1 MQKSF
6 ILLVAGAVV
15 ALAVWGT
22 VGAQQPSGGG
32 YLPQPSGGGYFHPAK
47 GSGPSRPTPTANTPT
62 APVVRPYSEWAPN
75 PPKTVYTPT
84 PTNQPQP
91 SGSPRLPAG
100 GGYLPPSAS
109 GYTNPLPSA
118 HRLRLSQPGFA
129 GGEINPTGGFDV
141 PPPSMEL
148 PRPNNQPVVA
158 PSKTASPLPPPSVSL
173 DSHDNKF
180 PPVPAVQPPSP
191 GEAPAALP
199 TTVLPPPSAEPVAP
213 AIPPSVPLSPASP
226 VVLPPSPPVNLPQ
239 TLPKPEVVATP
250 PVVPRPLAPLTGSL
264 PSGVSQSVTVQAVCD
279 EILTFNEDCRYELVV
294 KNEGNAAVQNVRVED
309 QLPAGV
315 RYIGSDPPGELNG
328 DRLVW
333 AIGTLESKSEKRIAV
348 RVRPTEEGELRSRA
362 IVSYTAAVDVKLQVT
377 RPRLAISATCIDVC
391 RTGED
396 CVFQI
401 QVTNSGSGPAKNLV
415 LRAEMSGGLL
425 FAQSPQLGAKLETT
439 LESLPAG
446 STKTLSLPLN
456 ATKAGLQS
464 CQFTVSATGCDPV
477 STKAT
482 VNVVEPQLHI
492 KQTGPA
498 TCLVRS
504 EPTYEITLSNPG
516 TAATEPITLHAVL
529 PEGFDFLEATD
540 SGSFNPTTRATSWK
554 LSGLPAGATKTVA
567 LKLRAVAAGDV
578 SLRSVAVAAPERG
591 LGVAAPESAVPVG
604 ATAPLAKPASRMLE
618 AKAETPIKC
627 EGVPAVRFEVKDIE
641 DPILVG
647 SDAVYEIRVTNQG
660 TGACTNV
667 QLIAAMSEGT
677 TFSGA
682 NGPTNVKAQGQT
694 LIFEAIPKLG
704 VKEEMVY
711 TVRVR
716 GNTEGDH
723 RFRVQLTCDQVR
735 TPVVKEE
742 SSRFYKQ

>member
-1 MQKSF
+1 
-6 ILLVAGAVV
+6 
-15 ALAVWGT
+15 
-22 VGAQQPSGGG
+22 
-32 YLPQPSGGGYFHPAK
+32 
-47 GSGPSRPTPTANTPT
+47 
-62 APVVRPYSEWAPN
+62 
-75 PPKTVYTPT
+75 
-84 PTNQPQP
+84 
-91 SGSPRLPAG
+91 
-100 GGYLPPSAS
+100 
-109 GYTNPLPSA
+109 
-118 HRLRLSQPGFA
+118 
-129 GGEINPTGGFDV
+129 
-141 PPPSMEL
+141 MEL
-148 PRPNNQPVVA
+148 PRPDNQPVVA
-158 PSKTASPLPPPSVSL
+158 PSSSAHPVKTTPPLPPPSVSL
-173 DSHDNKF
+173 DPNDNKF
-180 PPVPAVQPPSP
+180 PPVPAVKPPSL

-199 TTVLPPPSAEPVAP
+199 ITVLPPPSAEPAPP
-213 AIPPSVPLSPASP
+213 AIPPSVSPSPAAP
-226 VVLPPSPPVNLPQ
+226 VVSPPSPPVNLPQ
-239 TLPKPEVVATP
+239 TLPKPEVVANP

-294 KNEGNAAVQNVRVED
+294 KNEGNVAVQNVRVED

-348 RVRPTEEGELRSRA
+348 RVRPIEEGELRSRA
-362 IVSYTAAVDVKLQVT
+362 IVSYTAAVDVKLKVT
-377 RPRLAISATCIDVC
+377 RPRLAISATCVDVC

-396 CVFQI
+396 CIFQI
-401 QVTNSGSGPAKNLV
+401 QVTNNGSGPAKNLV

-464 CQFTVSATGCDPV
+464 CQFTVSASGCEPV

-529 PEGFDFLEATD
+529 PDGFDFLEATD

-578 SLRSVAVAAPERG
+578 ALRSVAVATPERG
-591 LGVAAPESAVPVG
+591 LVVTAHESSVAPPVG
-604 ATAPLAKPASRMLE
+604 ATAPVAKPAARMLE
-618 AKAETPIKC
+618 AKAETAIKC

-667 QLIAAMSEGT
+667 QLVAAMSEGT

>member
-1 MQKSF
+1 M
-6 ILLVAGAVV
+6 
-15 ALAVWGT
+15 
-22 VGAQQPSGGG
+22 
-32 YLPQPSGGGYFHPAK
+32 
-47 GSGPSRPTPTANTPT
+47 ANSSVTT
-62 APVVRPYSEWAPN
+62 R
-75 PPKTVYTPT
+75 
-84 PTNQPQP
+84 
-91 SGSPRLPAG
+91 SP
-100 GGYLPPSAS
+100 
-109 GYTNPLPSA
+109 
-118 HRLRLSQPGFA
+118 
-129 GGEINPTGGFDV
+129 
-141 PPPSMEL
+141 
-148 PRPNNQPVVA
+148 
-158 PSKTASPLPPPSVSL
+158 
-173 DSHDNKF
+173 
-180 PPVPAVQPPSP
+180 
-191 GEAPAALP
+191 
-199 TTVLPPPSAEPVAP
+199 
-213 AIPPSVPLSPASP
+213 
-226 VVLPPSPPVNLPQ
+226 
-239 TLPKPEVVATP
+239 
-250 PVVPRPLAPLTGSL
+250 APLTGSL
-264 PSGVSQSVTVQAVCD
+264 PSGVSQSVSVQAVCD

-294 KNEGNAAVQNVRVED
+294 KNEGNVAVQNVRVDD

-333 AIGTLESKSEKRIAV
+333 VLGTLESKSEKRIVV

-362 IVSYTAAVDVKLQVT
+362 TVSYTAAVDVRLKVT
-377 RPRLAISATCIDVC
+377 RPRLAISATCADVC

-415 LRAEMSGGLL
+415 LRAEMSAGLL

-446 STKTLSLPLN
+446 ATKTLSLPLN
-456 ATKAGLQS
+456 AIKAGLQS

-554 LSGLPAGATKTVA
+554 LNGLPAGATKTVA

-578 SLRSVAVAAPERG
+578 ALRSVAVAAPGRG
-591 LGVAAPESAVPVG
+591 LAVAAHESGVAAPVG
-604 ATAPLAKPASRMLE
+604 ATAPLTKPTAQMLE

-667 QLIAAMSEGT
+667 QLVAAMSEGT
-677 TFSGA
+677 TFRGA

-723 RFRVQLTCDQVR
+723 RFRVQLTCDQLR